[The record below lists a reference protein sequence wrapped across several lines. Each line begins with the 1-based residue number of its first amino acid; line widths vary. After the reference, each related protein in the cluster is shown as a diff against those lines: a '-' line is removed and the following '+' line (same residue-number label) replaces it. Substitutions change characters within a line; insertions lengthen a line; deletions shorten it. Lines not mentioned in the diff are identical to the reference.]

1 MYDSTTALLKDLKPP
16 SLHQDGQSDSCND
29 STRHLSKEFTGVERA
44 AEHKFTS
51 GFCAQVNVVLA
62 FCKEAATQQV
72 FLPNTAVN
80 AETP

>member
-1 MYDSTTALLKDLKPP
+1 MYDSTVALLKDFNNDLT
-16 SLHQDGQSDSCND
+16 LACND
-29 STRHLSKEFTGVERA
+29 STRHLSKGFTGVERA

-51 GFCAQVNVVLA
+51 GFCAQVSVALA
-62 FCKEAATQQV
+62 FCKEAATQQE